1 MKCLYV
7 SNKETEGC
15 ELKAMTIGD
24 FVYNGTRIYCTK
36 LTELGENQIRMEFI
50 LNSYNFNTI
59 LANIKHEEIELFL
72 CWKRRYFPNIV
83 AHVNIYETRDID
95 ESLYRLKTDMD
106 LNIIGYFFK
115 KFVHVLGRITPI
127 TYVAPI

>member
-7 SNKETEGC
+7 SNKEIEGC

-36 LTELGENQIRMEFI
+36 LVDPGENQIRMDFI
-50 LNSYNFNTI
+50 LNSYNFTAL
-59 LANIKHEEIELFL
+59 LANIKHDEIDMFL
-72 CWKRRYFPNIV
+72 SWRRRYFPELPT
-83 AHVNIYETRDID
+83 HVNIYDTRDID

-115 KFVHVLGRITPI
+115 KFIHVLGRITPV
-127 TYVAPI
+127 TYVAPV

>member
-7 SNKETEGC
+7 SNKEIEGC
-15 ELKAMTIGD
+15 ELKAMTIAD
-24 FVYNGTRIYCTK
+24 FVYNGNRIYCIK

-50 LNSYNFNTI
+50 LNSYNFTTI

-72 CWKRRYFPNIV
+72 SWRRRYFPNTI

-115 KFVHVLGRITPI
+115 KFVHVLGRITPV
-127 TYVAPI
+127 TYVAPV